1 MSRAAS
7 PPSEAIKASRPAAS
21 EGGAALKC
29 LRDIALITIF
39 VLSVAALF
47 LAHEDPFAR
56 EVVCAH
62 TGFCPVMPNAKAWS
76 KIFYDL
82 AVGALTTLLFYLLVV
97 RLPDYQRRKRLK
109 RSLERHYKAFREDC
123 IQIMLLVADGGYT
136 ADVPE
141 ALMEQ
146 DKFRD
151 YFNEKGGVERP
162 IPV

>member
-1 MSRAAS
+1 
-7 PPSEAIKASRPAAS
+7 
-21 EGGAALKC
+21 
-29 LRDIALITIF
+29 
-39 VLSVAALF
+39 
-47 LAHEDPFAR
+47 
-56 EVVCAH
+56 
-62 TGFCPVMPNAKAWS
+62 MPNAKAWS

-151 YFNEKGGVERP
+151 YFNEKVASSDRSRFDEFQNKLDGTICVNCSRAWRFFATKSP
-162 IPV
+162 SS